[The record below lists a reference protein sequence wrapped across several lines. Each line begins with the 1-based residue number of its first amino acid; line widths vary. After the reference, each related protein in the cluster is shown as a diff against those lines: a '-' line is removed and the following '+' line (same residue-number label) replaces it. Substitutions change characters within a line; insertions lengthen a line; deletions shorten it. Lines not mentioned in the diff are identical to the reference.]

1 MRATIK
7 TVYGTTID
15 TEFEIGQT
23 PIAILRHLAENE
35 PEIAELITTDINA
48 LAGLQNNW
56 EFDTSRSVFELEAA
70 DGGSISCDWSTPLC
84 NQPDVK
90 NALAELESNGTTPVF
105 DISVTSIVG

>member
-1 MRATIK
+1 MEIIIK
-7 TVYGTTID
+7 TVYGTTIK
-15 TEFEIGQT
+15 TEVEIGQS
-23 PIAILRHLAENE
+23 PLAILKKLAVDE
-35 PEIAELITTDINA
+35 PESAELIATDTTA
-48 LAGLQNNW
+48 LAGLQNNG

>member
-23 PIAILRHLAENE
+23 PIAILRHLAEDE
-35 PEIAELITTDINA
+35 PESAELITTDTNA
-48 LAGLQNNW
+48 LAGLQNG

-70 DGGSISCDWSTPLC
+70 DGGSICCDWSTPLC

-90 NALAELESNGTTPVF
+90 SALAELESNGTTPVF

>member
-23 PIAILRHLAENE
+23 PIAILKNLAANE
-35 PEIAELITTDINA
+35 PESAELITTDTNA
-48 LAGLQNNW
+48 LAGLQNA

-70 DGGSISCDWSTPLC
+70 DGGSICCDWSTPLC

-90 NALAELESNGTTPVF
+90 NALSELESNGTTPVF

>member
-35 PEIAELITTDINA
+35 PETAELITTDINA
-48 LAGLQNNW
+48 LAGLQNA

-70 DGGSISCDWSTPLC
+70 DGGNICCDWSTPLC

-90 NALAELESNGTTPVF
+90 SALAELESNGTTPVF